1 MHDRVYEFKITGYSR
16 RNMNKY
22 IKPYFKKNIKSI
34 IILSIISIVYTL
46 LALITP
52 YYNGVFLDILI
63 SKPNLESVLHFTY
76 FIIFLGFFS
85 SINNYFYSL
94 QKVKIVNVMSCDIMN
109 NMIQHLRKISLLKFN
124 QYNPTYLNQRV
135 NSDSVAIVTFYVE
148 NYLSVFLNMFMIC
161 TIALSIY
168 KINTYILVLFL
179 MFIPLYIFLY
189 FRLKKPLFQASYK
202 FKEASNKYMNDINEQ
217 YRINE
222 EVKVSADF
230 TFWGSF
236 VSNIFSTY
244 IKAILS
250 YNKIAYLFSSIDGF
264 LGLLFTSGVLIVGGI
279 QIIDGYMTIGEFTI
293 VNSYFSILIQ
303 CIQYF
308 FELGNQYQ
316 DTKAAYI
323 RLCELSDIKE
333 EKNGNNIVNDT
344 DIINV
349 INLEH
354 PFIAK
359 NKVKCTF
366 KKSKIYGIVG
376 ANGVGKT
383 TFIKLVIGVLELPNK
398 SSIVEVNGISLSEVD
413 IYNFRM
419 KNISVMTQSIQY
431 LNITVK
437 ELLFEHLF
445 EKTPESIIRKI
456 LELNLKHLYFNESFN
471 LNSLMEKRLSE
482 LSGGEKQKILFLRTI
497 IKEAQ
502 IYIFDEPT
510 ANLDSDSVED
520 IIKSLETL
528 KNNKI
533 VIIITHEAELNSIF
547 DETINL

>member
-1 MHDRVYEFKITGYSR
+1 
-16 RNMNKY
+16 MNKY

-52 YYNGVFLDILI
+52 YYNGAFLDILI
-63 SKPNLESVLHFTY
+63 SKPNLESVLHFAY

-94 QKVKIVNVMSCDIMN
+94 LKVKVINVMSCDIMN

-124 QYNPTYLNQRV
+124 KYDPTYLNQRV
-135 NSDSVAIVTFYVE
+135 NSDSIALVTFYIE

-161 TIALSIY
+161 TITLFIY
-168 KINTYILVLFL
+168 KINTYILVLSL

-189 FRLKKPLFQASYK
+189 FRLKRPLFKASYK
-202 FKEASNKYMNDINEQ
+202 FKEANNKYMNDINEQ

-230 TFWGSF
+230 TFWGRF
-236 VSNIFSTY
+236 VSNIFSVY
-244 IKAILS
+244 IKEILS
-250 YNKIAYLFSSIDGF
+250 YNKIVYLFSSIDGL
-264 LGLLFTSGVLIVGGI
+264 LGLLFTSGVLIVGGV
-279 QIIDGYMTIGEFTI
+279 QIINGYMTIGEFTI
-293 VNSYFSILIQ
+293 VNAYFSILIQ
-303 CIQYF
+303 SIQYF

-333 EKNGNNIVNDT
+333 EKNGNNIVNDI

-359 NKVKCTF
+359 NRVKCTF
-366 KKSKIYGIVG
+366 KKNKIYGIVG
-376 ANGVGKT
+376 ANGAGKT
-383 TFIKLVIGVLELPNK
+383 TFIRIIIGVLELPNK
-398 SSIVEVNGISLSEVD
+398 SGIVEVNGINLSEVD

-419 KNISVMTQSIQY
+419 RNISVMTQSIQY

-437 ELLFEHLF
+437 ELLFEHLL

-456 LELNLKHLYFNESFN
+456 SELSLKHLYFNDSFN
-471 LNSLMEKRLSE
+471 LSSLMEKRLSE
-482 LSGGEKQKILFLRTI
+482 LSGGEKQKVLFLRTI
-497 IKEAQ
+497 IKDAP

-520 IIKSLETL
+520 IIKFLKTL
-528 KNNKI
+528 KYNRI
-533 VIIITHEAELNSIF
+533 VIIITHEAELGSIF